1 MIRLPEI
8 SEENEIKFYE
18 DTYPRMRDMLLCVG
32 GSAGFESVIRY
43 CSTGG
48 QLDDGKVKN
57 LLVGDISV
65 LKVIIDEIG
74 VVGDDNV
81 RTKFETLYKNFCAR
95 KFGKK
100 WAQAIGVTICP
111 YCNRS
116 YIFTSNKRGTRPQY
130 DHDFPK
136 SKYPYLALSMYN
148 LIPCCA
154 ACNGLKHDK
163 NTHETPI
170 IYPYTDSYGEKAVF
184 EESGVNADNIEAWLG
199 TAKEY
204 KITIRYADDIEDELK
219 GKIKNAVTIFKLE
232 ELYSKHSDYVRDILR
247 TAHIYSDDYFEGLVT
262 QYPDLF
268 KSKKEARDFVFFNY
282 LEERDW
288 GKRVLAKLTHDIAQ
302 KVSD

>member
-1 MIRLPEI
+1 MIRLPKI
-8 SEENEIKFYE
+8 SEENETKFYE
-18 DTYPRMRDMLLCVG
+18 DTYPRMRDMLLRVG

-65 LKVIIDEIG
+65 LEAIIDEIG
-74 VVGDDNV
+74 VVGDNV
-81 RTKFETLYKNFCAR
+81 KTKFETLYKNFCAR

-116 YIFTSNKRGTRPQY
+116 YIFTSSKNGTRPQY
-130 DHDFPK
+130 DHYFPK

-154 ACNGLKHDK
+154 VCNGLKHDK

>member
-1 MIRLPEI
+1 MIRLPKI
-8 SEENEIKFYE
+8 SEENETKFYE
-18 DTYPRMRDMLLCVG
+18 DTYPRMRDMLLRVG

-65 LKVIIDEIG
+65 LEAIIDEIG
-74 VVGDDNV
+74 VVGGNV
-81 RTKFETLYKNFCAR
+81 KTKFETLYKNFCAR

-116 YIFTSNKRGTRPQY
+116 YIFTSSKNGTRPQY
-130 DHDFPK
+130 DHYFPK

-148 LIPCCA
+148 LVPCCA
-154 ACNGLKHDK
+154 VCNGLKHDK

>member
-1 MIRLPEI
+1 MIRLPKI
-8 SEENEIKFYE
+8 SEENETKFYE
-18 DTYPRMRDMLLCVG
+18 DTHPRMRDMLLRVG

-65 LKVIIDEIG
+65 LEAIIDEIG
-74 VVGDDNV
+74 VVGDNV
-81 RTKFETLYKNFCAR
+81 KTKFETLYKNFCAR

-116 YIFTSNKRGTRPQY
+116 YIFTSSKNGTRPQY
-130 DHDFPK
+130 DHYFPK

-154 ACNGLKHDK
+154 VCNGLKHDK

>member
-1 MIRLPEI
+1 M
-8 SEENEIKFYE
+8 
-18 DTYPRMRDMLLCVG
+18 
-32 GSAGFESVIRY
+32 ASV
-43 CSTGG
+43 S
-48 QLDDGKVKN
+48 L
-57 LLVGDISV
+57 
-65 LKVIIDEIG
+65 
-74 VVGDDNV
+74 
-81 RTKFETLYKNFCAR
+81 
-95 KFGKK
+95 
-100 WAQAIGVTICP
+100 
-111 YCNRS
+111 
-116 YIFTSNKRGTRPQY
+116 
-130 DHDFPK
+130 
-136 SKYPYLALSMYN
+136 MYN
-148 LIPCCA
+148 MIPCCA
-154 ACNGLKHDK
+154 VCNGLKHDK

-170 IYPYTDSYGEKAVF
+170 IYPYTDSYGEKTVF

-247 TAHIYSDDYFEGLVT
+247 TAHIYSNDYFEGLVT

>member
-1 MIRLPEI
+1 MIRLPKI
-8 SEENEIKFYE
+8 SEENETKFYE
-18 DTYPRMRDMLLCVG
+18 DTYPRMRDMLLRVG

-65 LKVIIDEIG
+65 LEAIIDEIG
-74 VVGDDNV
+74 VVGDNV
-81 RTKFETLYKNFCAR
+81 KTKFETLYKNFCAR

-116 YIFTSNKRGTRPQY
+116 YIFTSSKNGTRPQY
-130 DHDFPK
+130 DHYFPK

-154 ACNGLKHDK
+154 VCNGLKHDK

-288 GKRVLAKLTHDIAQ
+288 GKRVLAKLTHYIAQ

>member
-1 MIRLPEI
+1 MIRLPKI
-8 SEENEIKFYE
+8 SEENETKFYE
-18 DTYPRMRDMLLCVG
+18 DTYPRIRDMLLRVG

-65 LKVIIDEIG
+65 LEAIIDEIG
-74 VVGDDNV
+74 VVGDNV
-81 RTKFETLYKNFCAR
+81 KTKFETLYKNFCAR

-116 YIFTSNKRGTRPQY
+116 YIFTSSKNGTRPQY
-130 DHDFPK
+130 DHYFPK

-154 ACNGLKHDK
+154 VCNGLKHDK

>member
-1 MIRLPEI
+1 M
-8 SEENEIKFYE
+8 
-18 DTYPRMRDMLLCVG
+18 
-32 GSAGFESVIRY
+32 ASV
-43 CSTGG
+43 S
-48 QLDDGKVKN
+48 
-57 LLVGDISV
+57 
-65 LKVIIDEIG
+65 
-74 VVGDDNV
+74 
-81 RTKFETLYKNFCAR
+81 
-95 KFGKK
+95 
-100 WAQAIGVTICP
+100 P
-111 YCNRS
+111 
-116 YIFTSNKRGTRPQY
+116 
-130 DHDFPK
+130 
-136 SKYPYLALSMYN
+136 MYN
-148 LIPCCA
+148 MIPCCA
-154 ACNGLKHDK
+154 VCNGLKHDK

>member
-8 SEENEIKFYE
+8 SAENARKFYD
-18 DTYPRMRDMLLCVG
+18 DTYSRMREMLLPV
-32 GSAGFESVIRY
+32 SADAKFEGIIRY
-43 CSTGG
+43 CSTEG
-48 QLDDGKVKN
+48 QLDNKKIKK

-65 LKVIIDEIG
+65 LKDTIAQIG
-74 VVGDDNV
+74 VVEDDDV
-81 RTKFETLYKNFCAR
+81 RTKFETLYKKFCKR
-95 KFGKK
+95 KFGKN
-100 WAQAIGVTICP
+100 WAQAIGVTVCP

-116 YIFTSNKRGTRPQY
+116 YIFTSSKSGTRPQY
-130 DHDFPK
+130 DHYFPK

-154 ACNGLKHDK
+154 VCNGLKHDE
-163 NTHETPI
+163 NTYETPI
-170 IYPYTDSYGEKAVF
+170 VYPYKDSYGVKAMF
-184 EESGVNADNIEAWLG
+184 EESGVDADNIESWLG

-204 KITIRYADDIEDELK
+204 KIEIRYADDIEDELK
-219 GKIKNAVTIFKLE
+219 GKIENAVATFKLE

-247 TAHIYSDDYFEGLVT
+247 TAHIYNDVYFEGLVT

-268 KSKKEARDFVFFNY
+268 KNKKEAKNFVFFNY

>member
-1 MIRLPEI
+1 MIRLPKI
-8 SEENEIKFYE
+8 SEENETKFYE
-18 DTYPRMRDMLLCVG
+18 DTYPRMRDMLLRVG

-65 LKVIIDEIG
+65 LEAIIDEIG
-74 VVGDDNV
+74 VVGDNV
-81 RTKFETLYKNFCAR
+81 KTKFETLYKNFCAR

-116 YIFTSNKRGTRPQY
+116 YIFTSSKNGTRPQY
-130 DHDFPK
+130 DHYFPK

-154 ACNGLKHDK
+154 VCNGLKHDK

-302 KVSD
+302 KVGD

>member
-1 MIRLPEI
+1 MIRLPKI
-8 SEENEIKFYE
+8 SEENETKFYE
-18 DTYPRMRDMLLCVG
+18 DTYPRMRDMLLRVG
-32 GSAGFESVIRY
+32 GRAGFESVIRY

-65 LKVIIDEIG
+65 LEAIIDEIG
-74 VVGDDNV
+74 VVGDDV
-81 RTKFETLYKNFCAR
+81 KTKFETLYKKFCAR

-116 YIFTSNKRGTRPQY
+116 YIFTSSKNGTRPQY
-130 DHDFPK
+130 DHYFPK

-154 ACNGLKHDK
+154 VCNGLKHDK